1 MKKAAKVFLI
11 IGMIGGG
18 YLIFPIVL
26 GIFALRK
33 LNTAKSCEELKCWGI
48 LSIFFVSTLGGI
60 FMLCVKDDE
69 FAGNPSIEENHVDKE
84 KQINKDR
91 TCITRKP
98 VIIDPA
104 ERLRE
109 LKQLLDEGIID
120 EATYKEKRKKYVEE
134 L

>member
-18 YLIFPIVL
+18 YLIFPIIL
-26 GIFALRK
+26 GIFALRR
-33 LNTAKSCEELKCWGI
+33 LNRAKSSEDLKVWGI

-60 FMLCVKDDE
+60 FMLCVKDEELAD
-69 FAGNPSIEENHVDKE
+69 NPNIEKNHVNKE
-84 KQINKDR
+84 KPINKDKVH
-91 TCITRKP
+91 TTRKQI
-98 VIIDPA
+98 IIDPA
-104 ERLRE
+104 MRLRE

-120 EATYKEKRKKYVEE
+120 EGTYKEKRKKYVEE

>member
-11 IGMIGGG
+11 IGIICGG

-26 GIFALRK
+26 GIFALRS
-33 LNTAKSCEELKCWGI
+33 LNTAKSSEDLKVWGI

-60 FMLCVKDDE
+60 FMLCVKDEELAD
-69 FAGNPSIEENHVDKE
+69 NPRIEENPVNKE

-91 TCITRKP
+91 TYTTRNQNI
-98 VIIDPA
+98 VDPA
-104 ERLRE
+104 MRLRE

-120 EATYKEKRKKYVEE
+120 ERTYKEKRKKYVEE